1 MTRKVRLDF
10 ELERIARLGDDPVLR
25 GSLLM
30 AKAPLA
36 SSPGGLH
43 FTSSPD
49 RLNPVL
55 GTASHG
61 RPKYSDREDSGV
73 SRGNA

>member
-1 MTRKVRLDF
+1 MTCKVRLDF
-10 ELERIARLGDDPVLR
+10 KLERVARLGDDPVLR

-30 AKAPLA
+30 AKTPRPSPPEGYA
-36 SSPGGLH
+36 SPSPADH
-43 FTSSPD
+43 
-49 RLNPVL
+49 LNPIL

-61 RPKYSDREDSGV
+61 CPKYSDREDSEI